1 MLCQRSLG
9 QLDLTTSTRSDCIQ
23 PCADYYHGY
32 VAVLCNVRFS
42 TKQPQRNYRSTSE
55 ESSCSSHS
63 VRLTADI
70 QRLTSGTYV
79 LPLAD
84 DEVRKS

>member
-23 PCADYYHGY
+23 PRADDHYGY

-42 TKQPQRNYRSTSE
+42 TEQSQRNYRSTSE
-55 ESSCSSHS
+55 ESSCSSYS
-63 VRLTADI
+63 VRLAVDT
-70 QRLTSGTYV
+70 QRPTSGTYV
-79 LPLAD
+79 LPSAD
-84 DEVRKS
+84 NEVRKS